1 MVDFNEKDEI
11 MTEFETFQTK
21 TAGLFAVG
29 DANVG
34 KYKQIITACGEWA
47 KAALSAYEYLLKI
60 KKWKKQR
67 ISHPQQTAWY
77 SKINKNHH

>member
-1 MVDFNEKDEI
+1 LVDFNEKDEI

-34 KYKQIITACGEWA
+34 KYKQIITACGE
-47 KAALSAYEYLLKI
+47 
-60 KKWKKQR
+60 
-67 ISHPQQTAWY
+67 
-77 SKINKNHH
+77 